1 MVHSTSEPAPLTR
14 TPEGLLSGS
23 CDPRNPPDT
32 WLLGCVPRRGD
43 GVPCGRGQQAP
54 RPSVPTPCCRL
65 RGQRGESLC
74 SFPGPTWPPPPVPCG
89 RCDKDPAEILS
100 DAGTLGPGPGR
111 PGPRPGACPGRA
123 PSPGRPRAAA
133 GARHRRGAQ
142 VSAPCWVQRRLLTA
156 RAGKVQPE
164 TAGRRHPNAVPGWL
178 AGAAGTLLGVPSEIG
193 LRAARRPTRGP
204 AGARRSRAGG
214 RTAARPL
221 PSLPEHRGG
230 KGRTRTHVLSLG
242 AAGPGPHVC
251 NPPPDPGRKVGG
263 PKGKRRPGDCE
274 DAAG

>member
-1 MVHSTSEPAPLTR
+1 MSLADAASRRHAPPCPRPAAASEASAVSPCAAFPVPPGPHRRFRAAGVTKTPQRSSLTPGHLDRDLGDPDRGREPA
-14 TPEGLLSGS
+14 
-23 CDPRNPPDT
+23 
-32 WLLGCVPRRGD
+32 
-43 GVPCGRGQQAP
+43 QA
-54 RPSVPTPCCRL
+54 
-65 RGQRGESLC
+65 
-74 SFPGPTWPPPPVPCG
+74 
-89 RCDKDPAEILS
+89 
-100 DAGTLGPGPGR
+100 
-111 PGPRPGACPGRA
+111 GPRAQGGRA
-123 PSPGRPRAAA
+123 QQLALVTAA
-133 GARHRRGAQ
+133 GRRSRPPAGC
-142 VSAPCWVQRRLLTA
+142 SAGLLTA

-214 RTAARPL
+214 RAAAR
-221 PSLPEHRGG
+221 SLPEHSGG
-230 KGRTRTHVLSLG
+230 KGRARTHVLSLG

-263 PKGKRRPGDCE
+263 PKGERRPGDCE